1 MRGEAG
7 PRRIC
12 HSAHALSRPIAA
24 ARSRTPSSCG
34 QTTVVATKVNHRPSS
49 YQAATATAVR

>member
-1 MRGEAG
+1 M
-7 PRRIC
+7 
-12 HSAHALSRPIAA
+12 SRPIAA